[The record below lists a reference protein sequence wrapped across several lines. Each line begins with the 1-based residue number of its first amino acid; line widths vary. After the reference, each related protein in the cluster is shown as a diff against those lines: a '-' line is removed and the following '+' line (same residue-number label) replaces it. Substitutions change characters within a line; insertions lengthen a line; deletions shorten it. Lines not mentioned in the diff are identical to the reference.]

1 MGETILYFSIVVPTY
16 DQPQQ
21 LRTCLEAL
29 SARLATWQVT
39 NAGGFLVEA
48 CASAIAG
55 GSGRRRP

>member
-1 MGETILYFSIVVPTY
+1 VVPTY